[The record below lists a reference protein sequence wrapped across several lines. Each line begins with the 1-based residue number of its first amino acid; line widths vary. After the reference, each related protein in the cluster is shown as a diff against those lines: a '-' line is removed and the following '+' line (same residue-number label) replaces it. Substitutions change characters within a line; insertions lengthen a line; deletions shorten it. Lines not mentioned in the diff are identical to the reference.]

1 MFTIQS
7 QANIAENIVLSFEQ
21 VVAVRTFEHN
31 GYVVVAVLTGPIFSQ
46 AERRELL
53 QSIKDMVADTLEIS
67 QSQILASYDM
77 ELFRAMDNISDN
89 EKDKLLEKAMQM
101 QSI

>member
-7 QANIAENIVLSFEQ
+7 EANIAENIVLSFEQ

-46 AERRELL
+46 AERQELL

-67 QSQILASYDM
+67 QIQILASYDM
-77 ELFRAMDNISDN
+77 ELFRAMDNIGDN
-89 EKDKLLEKAMQM
+89 EKDKLLEKATQM